1 MPNLRGYIYRIG
13 EIMNKNIE
21 IQKLLLDML
30 SSYIKLLQ
38 VDNPDSKALTDAL
51 VVNYAAKIEFLMKGE
66 YYGKTS

>member
-1 MPNLRGYIYRIG
+1 
-13 EIMNKNIE
+13 MNKNIE

-38 VDNPDSKALTDAL
+38 ADNPDSKALIDAL

-66 YYGKTS
+66 YHGKTS